1 MEINYLSDKEFKI
14 MIIEINWHQGIT
26 EKQNEN
32 FNKEM
37 ENITN
42 YLNHRAEDKIIELK
56 NSKGESGSRLTEAE
70 KRISAGVLPWWIQG
84 IQRGDG
90 IGKENLLI

>member
-1 MEINYLSDKEFKI
+1 M
-14 MIIEINWHQGIT
+14 
-26 EKQNEN
+26 
-32 FNKEM
+32 NKLQFHM
-37 ENITN
+37 SFPTH
-42 YLNHRAEDKIIELK
+42 HRAEDKIIELK